1 MTIKTISAVLTSSAF
16 LFTAA
21 VATSQTPQQQTQ
33 PREQGT
39 QQQQQR
45 DQDKQQPR
53 GQSDTMAEMT
63 LKGCLAQD
71 ESRGMVGAGQRTA
84 SAQTFLLKNVSM
96 QGAGATGQQP
106 SATTRQPGA
115 ADQQPRT
122 GSDQGNYGAQGGQQ
136 GQQRAGQAAGAQ
148 RDQHQQHAGMA
159 GHDDKN
165 KTYRVVASQANLD
178 LAKHV
183 GHTVEVKG
191 RVTEAA
197 QPEQKPSEQ
206 TGGAAPRSAAA
217 FENEYKTLTV
227 TSLRH
232 ISESCQ
238 AEESAIR

>member
-21 VATSQTPQQQTQ
+21 VATSQTPQQQPQ

-45 DQDKQQPR
+45 AQADP
-53 GQSDTMAEMT
+53 MAEVT
-63 LKGCLAQD
+63 LQGCLAHD
-71 ESRGMVGAGQRTA
+71 ESRGMAGASQQTA

-106 SATTRQPGA
+106 GATTRQPGA

-122 GSDQGNYGAQGGQQ
+122 GTGQGNYGAQGGQQ
-136 GQQRAGQAAGAQ
+136 GQQRADQAAGAQ
-148 RDQHQQHAGMA
+148 RDRQQATGAASHHG
-159 GHDDKN
+159 DKD
-165 KTYRVVASQANLD
+165 KTYRVVASQANVD

-197 QPEQKPSEQ
+197 QTAQKPSEQ
-206 TGGAAPRSAAA
+206 TGGNAPRSAAA
-217 FENEYKTLTV
+217 FENEHKTLTV